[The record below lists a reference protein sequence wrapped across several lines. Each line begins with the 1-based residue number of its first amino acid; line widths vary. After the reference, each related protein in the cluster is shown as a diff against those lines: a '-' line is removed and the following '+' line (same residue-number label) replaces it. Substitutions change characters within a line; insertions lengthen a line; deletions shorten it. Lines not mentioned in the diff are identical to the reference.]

1 MLHSAVSRC
10 GLFRGALQP
19 AARGAGSHGPRAGP
33 CVTWTQSRLFAWTPQ
48 HAAFPRRTAAELYAE
63 IRELTKPGGDF
74 TIHNY
79 VAVVEDMRPDSVL
92 VETELF
98 PAESI
103 HYYTAKNMGW
113 ETTQEQHEK
122 WYDVRRGGDQG
133 DYREGMQAKIANVV
147 DCLAEHPHSKRYVA
161 A

>member
-1 MLHSAVSRC
+1 MSVFRALRPAVLRTAGVGGVRGVLPTRLSSR
-10 GLFRGALQP
+10 
-19 AARGAGSHGPRAGP
+19 S
-33 CVTWTQSRLFAWTPQ
+33 FAWTPQ

-79 VAVVEDMRPDSVL
+79 VAVVEDMRPESVL

-98 PAESI
+98 PVESI

-113 ETTQEQHEK
+113 ETTQEQHDK

-133 DYREGMQAKIANVV
+133 DYRAGMQAKIANVV
-147 DCLAEHPHSKRYVA
+147 DCLREHPHSKRYVCSNLA
-161 A
+161 GEKASD

>member
-1 MLHSAVSRC
+1 MCRSAASSFLRTSV
-10 GLFRGALQP
+10 LPALRP
-19 AARGAGSHGPRAGP
+19 AVAVARGPLARASTLLHP
-33 CVTWTQSRLFAWTPQ
+33 HRCFAWTPQ

-79 VAVVEDMRPDSVL
+79 VAVVEDMRPESVL

-98 PAESI
+98 PAGSI

-113 ETTQEQHEK
+113 ETTQEQHDK

-133 DYREGMQAKIANVV
+133 DYREGMQAKIDNAV
-147 DCLAEHPHSKRYVA
+147 DCLREHSHSKR
-161 A
+161 